1 MKELTLTDLFKYIE
15 TNNLNKDDPNWLVC
29 PIICHVNNPK
39 IKLSN
44 SRLYNYYINRE
55 SNYSRLLFIGNSK
68 IDRFD
73 IELCVQVDKQG
84 NMKVY
89 FANWTESSKNLNP
102 EFCTEDNLEVEF
114 EKLEFSKWKFMGFE
128 NT

>member
-44 SRLYNYYINRE
+44 GRLYNYILIVKMIILDYC
-55 SNYSRLLFIGNSK
+55 L
-68 IDRFD
+68 
-73 IELCVQVDKQG
+73 
-84 NMKVY
+84 
-89 FANWTESSKNLNP
+89 
-102 EFCTEDNLEVEF
+102 
-114 EKLEFSKWKFMGFE
+114 
-128 NT
+128 